1 MANKIGGQESG
12 DENLAVAVNEPNA
25 FDLSNLNL
33 TSMCASNTHK
43 ISHEHK
49 LQDLFIGLV
58 LIPNTK
64 QAGISCDGSGI
75 PMMACFFFCSHVN

>member
-12 DENLAVAVNEPNA
+12 DENPAVAVNEPNA
-25 FDLSNLNL
+25 FGLQNLNL
-33 TSMCASNTHK
+33 TSMCASNKHK

-49 LQDLFIGLV
+49 LQDLFI

-75 PMMACFFFCSHVN
+75 PMMTCFFFCSHVN